1 MFTNIKSRGGKQRDA
16 PAASA
21 TNSRQPESSST
32 ADPTANRSRRRVRV
46 PEVTYSALMFIA
58 LLVAWQLA
66 IDAFDVSEIL
76 VPSPMAVAES
86 LVAGFQ
92 DGTLVTH
99 AIVTLKE
106 VVVGFGLAV
115 GAALVSAVLIT
126 QFRVVERIL
135 FPLLVL
141 TQTIPKVAMAPLLVV
156 WFGIGISSKVMTVA
170 LIAFFPLLINA
181 ILGFRSAAHDQV
193 EMLRS
198 FGASRMQV
206 MRHLRVPSALP
217 HIFAGL
223 EVAVILSVTG
233 AVVAEFV
240 GSSEG
245 LGYLIQASNFTLD
258 VARTFA
264 VIVVLSAIGIALH
277 TVVVQVGKWLVFWTD
292 TPTNSHNEV

>member
-1 MFTNIKSRGGKQRDA
+1 MFTNIKSRGGNQE
-16 PAASA
+16 ASPEA
-21 TNSRQPESSST
+21 STTNSQEVER
-32 ADPTANRSRRRVRV
+32 PTAGRTSNQRRRRLRV
-46 PEVTYSALMFIA
+46 PEATYSVLVFVG
-58 LLVAWQLA
+58 LLVAWQFA
-66 IDAFDVSEIL
+66 IEVFNVSEIL
-76 VPSPMAVAES
+76 VPTPTAVAES
-86 LVAGFQ
+86 LVDGFQ

-156 WFGIGISSKVMTVA
+156 WFGIGLSSKVMTVA

-181 ILGFRSAAHDQV
+181 ILGFRSAANEQV

-206 MRHLRVPSALP
+206 MRYLRVPSALP

-277 TVVVQVGKWLVFWTD
+277 TLVVQVGKWLVFWTD
-292 TPTNSHNEV
+292 TPNNSHNEV

>member
-1 MFTNIKSRGGKQRDA
+1 MSTHTNRR
-16 PAASA
+16 AAGREA
-21 TNSRQPESSST
+21 LAVPDGETVPVG
-32 ADPTANRSRRRVRV
+32 PVRSRRRRV
-46 PEVTYSALMFIA
+46 PEITYSVLVFIG
-58 LLVAWQLA
+58 LLVVWQA
-66 IDAFDVSEIL
+66 IVKMFDVSNIL
-76 VPSPMAVAES
+76 VPAPTAVVGS
-86 LVAGFQ
+86 LVDGFQ
-92 DGTLVTH
+92 DGSLMTH
-99 AIVTLKE
+99 SVVTLKE
-106 VVVGFGLAV
+106 ILIGFGIAV
-115 GAALVSAVLIT
+115 GSALLSAVLIT
-126 QFRVVERIL
+126 QFRAVERVL
-135 FPLLVL
+135 FPLLIL
-141 TQTIPKVAMAPLLVV
+141 TQTIPKVAMAPLLIV
-156 WFGIGISSKVMTVA
+156 WFGIGISSKVLTVA

-181 ILGFRSAAHDQV
+181 ILGFRSAAYEQV

-206 MRHLRVPSALP
+206 MRHLQIPSALP

-277 TVVVQVGKWLVFWTD
+277 AVVVRLGKWLVFWTA
-292 TPTNSHNEV
+292 TPTDTAGEV

>member
-1 MFTNIKSRGGKQRDA
+1 MSTQTLEA
-16 PAASA
+16 PA
-21 TNSRQPESSST
+21 NSDTLVRG
-32 ADPTANRSRRRVRV
+32 RRRRV
-46 PEVTYSALMFIA
+46 PEITYSVLVFIG
-58 LLVAWQLA
+58 LLVVWQVVVTM
-66 IDAFDVSEIL
+66 FDISNIL
-76 VPSPMAVAES
+76 VPAPTAVAGS
-86 LVAGFQ
+86 LVDGFQ
-92 DGTLVTH
+92 DGSLLTH
-99 AIVTLKE
+99 SVVTLKE
-106 VVVGFGLAV
+106 ILVGFGIAV
-115 GAALVSAVLIT
+115 GSALVAAVLIT
-126 QFRVVERIL
+126 QFRAVERVL
-135 FPLLVL
+135 FPLLIL
-141 TQTIPKVAMAPLLVV
+141 TQTIPKVAMAPLLIV
-156 WFGIGISSKVMTVA
+156 WFGIGISSKVLTVA

-181 ILGFRSAAHDQV
+181 ILGFRSAAYEQV

-206 MRHLRVPSALP
+206 MRHLQIPSALP

-277 TVVVQVGKWLVFWTD
+277 AAVVQLGKWLVFWTA
-292 TPTNSHNEV
+292 TPTDTAGEV

>member
-1 MFTNIKSRGGKQRDA
+1 MSTRH
-16 PAASA
+16 
-21 TNSRQPESSST
+21 T
-32 ADPTANRSRRRVRV
+32 ADREAVAAPEAPTSSDTPVRRRRRRV
-46 PEVTYSALMFIA
+46 PEITYSVLVFVG
-58 LLVAWQLA
+58 LLVVWQVVVKV
-66 IDAFDVSEIL
+66 FDVSDIL
-76 VPSPMAVAES
+76 VPAPTAVADS
-86 LVAGFQ
+86 LVDGFR
-92 DGTLVTH
+92 DGSLVTQS
-99 AIVTLKE
+99 IVTLKE
-106 VVVGFGLAV
+106 ILIGFGIAV
-115 GAALVSAVLIT
+115 GSALVSAVLIT
-126 QFRVVERIL
+126 QFRTVERVL
-135 FPLLVL
+135 FPLLIL
-141 TQTIPKVAMAPLLVV
+141 TQTIPKVAMAPLLIV
-156 WFGIGISSKVMTVA
+156 WFGIGISSKVLTVA

-181 ILGFRSAAHDQV
+181 VLGFRSAAYEQV

-206 MRHLRVPSALP
+206 MRHLQIPSALP

-277 TVVVQVGKWLVFWTD
+277 AIVVQLGKWLIFWTS
-292 TPTNSHNEV
+292 TPTDTASGI

>member
-1 MFTNIKSRGGKQRDA
+1 MSTITKARAVLEGEN
-16 PAASA
+16 
-21 TNSRQPESSST
+21 SST
-32 ADPTANRSRRRVRV
+32 PVRRRRRRV
-46 PEVTYSALMFIA
+46 PEITYSVLVFIG
-58 LLVAWQLA
+58 LLVVWQVVVK
-66 IDAFDVSEIL
+66 IFDISNIL
-76 VPSPMAVAES
+76 VPAPTAVAGS
-86 LVAGFQ
+86 LVDGFQ
-92 DGTLVTH
+92 DGSLMTH
-99 AIVTLKE
+99 SIVTLKE
-106 VVVGFGLAV
+106 ILIGFGIAV
-115 GAALVSAVLIT
+115 GSALVSAVLIT
-126 QFRVVERIL
+126 QFRTVERML
-135 FPLLVL
+135 FPLLIL
-141 TQTIPKVAMAPLLVV
+141 TQTIPKVAMAPLLIV
-156 WFGIGISSKVMTVA
+156 WFGIGISSKVLTVA

-181 ILGFRSAAHDQV
+181 VLGFRSAAHEQV

-206 MRHLRVPSALP
+206 MRHLQIPSALP

-277 TVVVQVGKWLVFWTD
+277 AIVVQLGKRLLFWTATPID
-292 TPTNSHNEV
+292 TTSEI